1 MWKGKPPRVQM
12 QTTKHTYA
20 DDHPATADRINSI
33 LDAQFDSFVFMT
45 SSTDDLKSVPRVSV
59 KVNLVDHD
67 NNSKD
72 GPRAVTVKALA
83 DTGASHCIISEKM
96 WRDMGC
102 DSKHLSPSSLSLGAA
117 NSTNIPVLGVATV
130 KILVVDLPAHYTTT
144 TAAICAGTGE
154 EMFLSK
160 SVLVKLGIVH
170 NTIID
175 EKVSISYVSKESCAC
190 TVRTAAPA
198 PPSKPPVAL
207 TEANRQQLQDYLLEY
222 YASSMF
228 NNCTHQKL
236 PGMAGEPLR
245 VHIDEKIP
253 PTTVNRPSTVS
264 VHWEKKVKAA
274 LDA

>member
-12 QTTKHTYA
+12 QTTKHTYT

-72 GPRAVTVKALA
+72 GPQAVTVKALA

-102 DSKHLSPSSLSLGAA
+102 DSKHLSPSSFSLSAA

-130 KILVVDLPAHYTTT
+130 
-144 TAAICAGTGE
+144 
-154 EMFLSK
+154 S
-160 SVLVKLGIVH
+160 
-170 NTIID
+170 
-175 EKVSISYVSKESCAC
+175 
-190 TVRTAAPA
+190 
-198 PPSKPPVAL
+198 
-207 TEANRQQLQDYLLEY
+207 
-222 YASSMF
+222 
-228 NNCTHQKL
+228 
-236 PGMAGEPLR
+236 
-245 VHIDEKIP
+245 
-253 PTTVNRPSTVS
+253 
-264 VHWEKKVKAA
+264 
-274 LDA
+274 